1 MASLACG
8 GEGGLDVVCW
18 RWGLCLMA
26 HASGLGV
33 DELLTYNKHGQTAR
47 ASMPHTYTTVA
58 VAGAG
63 AAASCIDIGR
73 VWGVDALLG

>member
-33 DELLTYNKHGQTAR
+33 DELLTYDKHGQTSTKGRPCPIHTPLWLALGPLPH
-47 ASMPHTYTTVA
+47 AS
-58 VAGAG
+58 
-63 AAASCIDIGR
+63 I
-73 VWGVDALLG
+73 